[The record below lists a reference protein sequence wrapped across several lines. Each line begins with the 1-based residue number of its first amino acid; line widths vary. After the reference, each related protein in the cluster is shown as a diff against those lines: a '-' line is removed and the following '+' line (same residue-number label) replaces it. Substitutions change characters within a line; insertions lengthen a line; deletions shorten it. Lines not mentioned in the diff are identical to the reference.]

1 MDQWIPRYL
10 HLSMLKSSPEQG
22 LSNEPKIIENG
33 SVNLDIFAS
42 KDVSLPNTLSKP
54 STIIQVSKN
63 VTAQNQSNAILQEA
77 NARLCEYTNL
87 SKVATSLVLYSQFA
101 SFKD

>member
-1 MDQWIPRYL
+1 
-10 HLSMLKSSPEQG
+10 LS
-22 LSNEPKIIENG
+22 
-33 SVNLDIFAS
+33 
-42 KDVSLPNTLSKP
+42 VSLPNTLSKP